1 MILILINKNIVTVAQ
16 KVYYTYFIYINKNC
30 IYKFQIIKILL
41 ERKLS
46 KNDFIKDYNCILSYP
61 NITLIMFYE
70 IILSLILFPI
80 YMKK

>member
-1 MILILINKNIVTVAQ
+1 MILILISKNIVTVAQ